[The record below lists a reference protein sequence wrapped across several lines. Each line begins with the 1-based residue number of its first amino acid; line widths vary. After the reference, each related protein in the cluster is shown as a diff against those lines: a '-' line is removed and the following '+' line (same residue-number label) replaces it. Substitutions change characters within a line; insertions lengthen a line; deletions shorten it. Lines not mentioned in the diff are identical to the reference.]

1 MNLYFKIWVD
11 AIVKIKKNP
20 LRKED
25 WKWMVQIYMAIVMA
39 LNLMFLL
46 AILQRNIV
54 HISFYDLEINM
65 FSSEILNNLISG
77 FILFFLPPLLINYL
91 LVFKN
96 DKYLVLIE
104 KYKFENGKY
113 FLTYFF
119 SSIFVPLLI
128 LIIAFFLK

>member
-25 WKWMVQIYMAIVMA
+25 WKWMVQIYMAIGMA
-39 LNLMFLL
+39 LNLMFLFT
-46 AILQRNIV
+46 ILQRNIL
-54 HISFYDLEINM
+54 HIAFYDLEINI

-77 FILFFLPPLLINYL
+77 FTLFFFPPLLINYL
-91 LVFKN
+91 FIFKN

-113 FLTYFF
+113 FLTYFLT
-119 SSIFVPLLI
+119 SLFVPLLI
-128 LIIAFFLK
+128 LITAFILK

>member
-11 AIVKIKKNP
+11 AIVKIRKNP
-20 LRKED
+20 LRNED

-46 AILQRNIV
+46 AILQRNIL
-54 HISFYDLEINM
+54 HIAFYDLEINI

-91 LVFKN
+91 FIFKN

-119 SSIFVPLLI
+119 ISLFVPLLI
-128 LIIAFFLK
+128 LIITFILK